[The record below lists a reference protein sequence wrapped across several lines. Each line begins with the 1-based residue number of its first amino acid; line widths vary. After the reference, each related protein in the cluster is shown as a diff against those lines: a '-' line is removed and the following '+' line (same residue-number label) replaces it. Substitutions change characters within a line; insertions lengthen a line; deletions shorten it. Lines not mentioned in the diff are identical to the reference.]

1 MLRFAQQDIHAIARI
16 ATQPRCAEDA
26 ATKSDKKNLCD
37 LRASAVNTPILL
49 ARSASNHERENPMR
63 KLLAIVTIALGFFAG
78 SANAQKPERAVLA
91 FGSTGPNL
99 TPFWVGREAGL
110 YKQYGLDVDVVFFRG
125 STIAINALGT
135 RDAHFGAFGA
145 SSAVLARLGGMDT
158 VLIATA
164 TPGLLFYLVT
174 KKEIRNA
181 ADLKGKRIGA
191 SRPGTDSDLAA
202 RVAVQKLGLGE
213 KDVSIISMGTDT
225 ERLSAMTQGVA
236 DATVVTIGGYVAAQ
250 KLGFHSILDL
260 SQLNIPYEAA
270 SLITTRTLIKEN
282 PDMVGKFVKGFV
294 AAIHYAQAHREFTL
308 KVLSKYM
315 RTSDQEVLNA
325 SYDYYVGRI
334 IPRTPYVSEK
344 GLQAVIDFIRQRNPQ
359 TPAAKAPDFMD
370 NRFIKE
376 LDDSGFIRTLY
387 AK

>member
-1 MLRFAQQDIHAIARI
+1 ML
-16 ATQPRCAEDA
+16 
-26 ATKSDKKNLCD
+26 K
-37 LRASAVNTPILL
+37 IL
-49 ARSASNHERENPMR
+49 S
-63 KLLAIVTIALGFFAG
+63 IVTLVLGFLAG
-78 SANAQKPERAVLA
+78 SANAQKLERAVLA

-110 YKQYGLDVDVVFFRG
+110 YRKYGLDVDVVFFRG
-125 STIAINALGT
+125 SVIAINALAT

-145 SSAVLARLGGMDT
+145 SSSVLARIGGMDT

-174 KKEIRNA
+174 KKEIKNA
-181 ADLKGKRIGA
+181 SDLKGKRIGA

-213 KDVSIISMGTDT
+213 KDVSILSMGTDT
-225 ERLSAMTQGVA
+225 ERLSAMTQGIA

-260 SQLNIPYEAA
+260 SQHNIPYEAA
-270 SLITTRTLIKEN
+270 SLITTRSLIRDN
-282 PDMVGKFVKGFV
+282 PEMVGKFAKGFV
-294 AAIHYAQAHREFTL
+294 AAIQHAQAHRDFTL

-334 IPRTPYVSEK
+334 IPRTPYVSDK
-344 GLQAVIDFIRQRNPQ
+344 GLQAVIDYIRQRNPQ
-359 TPAAKAPDFMD
+359 TPPAKAQEFMD

-376 LDDSGFIRTLY
+376 LDESGFIKALY

>member
-1 MLRFAQQDIHAIARI
+1 MSI
-16 ATQPRCAEDA
+16 
-26 ATKSDKKNLCD
+26 
-37 LRASAVNTPILL
+37 VLL
-49 ARSASNHERENPMR
+49 QTLLFVSLLINP
-63 KLLAIVTIALGFFAG
+63 V
-78 SANAQKPERAVLA
+78 SVQAQKLERAILA

-99 TPFWVGREAGL
+99 TTFWLAREAGL

-125 STIAINALGT
+125 STIAINALASK
-135 RDAHFGAFGA
+135 DAHFGAFGA
-145 SSAVLARLGGMDT
+145 SSSVLARLGGLDT

-164 TPGLLFYLVT
+164 TPGLLFYLVA

-181 ADLKGKRIGA
+181 ADMKGRKIGA

-202 RVAVQKLGLGE
+202 RVAVQKLGLAE
-213 KDVSIISMGTDT
+213 KDVAIIAMGTDN
-225 ERLSAMTQGVA
+225 ERLSAMSQGVV

-250 KLGFHSILDL
+250 KLGFHSLIDL
-260 SQLNIPYEAA
+260 SQANVPYEAA

-282 PDMVGKFVKGFV
+282 PDMVSRFTKGFV
-294 AAIHYAQAHREFTL
+294 AAIQYAQTHREFTL

-315 RTSDQEVLNA
+315 RTTDMDILNA

-334 IPRTPYVSEK
+334 IPRTPYVSER
-344 GLQAVIDFIRQRNPQ
+344 GLQGVIDFIRQRNPQ
-359 TPAAKAPDFMD
+359 TPNVKATEFMD

-376 LDDSGFIRTLY
+376 LDESGFIQKLY

>member
-1 MLRFAQQDIHAIARI
+1 MGYIHCLLVVAGMLISFIA
-16 ATQPRCAEDA
+16 APA
-26 ATKSDKKNLCD
+26 
-37 LRASAVNTPILL
+37 P
-49 ARSASNHERENPMR
+49 
-63 KLLAIVTIALGFFAG
+63 
-78 SANAQKPERAVLA
+78 AQKLDRAVLA

-99 TPFWVGREAGL
+99 TTFWLAREAGL

-125 STIAINALGT
+125 STIAINALAT
-135 RDAHFGAFGA
+135 KDAHFGAFGA
-145 SSAVLARLGGMDT
+145 SSSVLAKLGGMDT

-181 ADLKGKRIGA
+181 ADMKGKRIGA

-213 KDVSIISMGTDT
+213 KDVTIITMGTDS
-225 ERLSAMTQGVA
+225 ERLAAMNQGVV

-250 KLGFHSILDL
+250 KMGFHAILDL
-260 SQLNIPYEAA
+260 SQANVPYEAA
-270 SLITTRTLIKEN
+270 SMITTRALIKEN
-282 PDMVGKFVKGFV
+282 PDMVRSFTKGFV
-294 AAIHYAQAHREFTL
+294 AAIRYAQTHREFTL

-315 RTSDQEVLNA
+315 RTDDKDVLNA

-334 IPRTPYVSEK
+334 IPRVPYVSEK
-344 GLQAVIDFIRQRNPQ
+344 GLQGVIDFIRQRNPQ
-359 TPAAKAPDFMD
+359 TPNVKASDFMD

-376 LDDSGFIRTLY
+376 LDDSGFIKALY
-387 AK
+387 GR

>member
-1 MLRFAQQDIHAIARI
+1 VRKVIAII
-16 ATQPRCAEDA
+16 IP
-26 ATKSDKKNLCD
+26 L
-37 LRASAVNTPILL
+37 
-49 ARSASNHERENPMR
+49 
-63 KLLAIVTIALGFFAG
+63 IALLAG
-78 SANAQKPERAVLA
+78 SANAQKVERAVLA

-110 YKQYGLDVDVVFFRG
+110 YKQYGVDVDVVFFRG
-125 STIAINALGT
+125 STIAINALAT

-145 SSAVLARLGGMDT
+145 SSSVLAKLGGMDT

-174 KKEIRNA
+174 KKEIKNSS
-181 ADLKGKRIGA
+181 DLKGKRIAA

-202 RVAVQKLGLGE
+202 RVAVQKVGLGE

-225 ERLSAMTQGVA
+225 ERLSAMSQGVA
-236 DATVVTIGGYVAAQ
+236 DATVVTIGGFVAAQ

-270 SLITTRTLIKEN
+270 SLISTRSLIRDN
-282 PDMVGKFVKGFV
+282 PEMVGKFAKGFV

-315 RTSDQEVLNA
+315 RISDQEVLNA

-334 IPRTPYVSEK
+334 ISRTPYVSEK

-359 TPAAKAPDFMD
+359 TPAAKAQDFMD

-376 LDDSGFIRTLY
+376 LDESGFIKALY
-387 AK
+387 SK